1 MKARWV
7 YLCVFDVNMS
17 RIAEDGGG
25 DATSTTEITIETPA
39 AAGRASGTAAAHSAT
54 AASSSAAAA
63 DAVTATRMR
72 AFWWLLI
79 LNYRV
84 NAIAKLMAACTVIL
98 SFGAGFFSNQGM
110 SFGAGICGTFM
121 IVLNE
126 FAASSSAGGGSHGP
140 LARTGGSQ

>member
-1 MKARWV
+1 
-7 YLCVFDVNMS
+7 MS
-17 RIAEDGGG
+17 SSK
-25 DATSTTEITIETPA
+25 DATEIKIEA
-39 AAGRASGTAAAHSAT
+39 AAPAPAVATGAAT
-54 AASSSAAAA
+54 SSAAAAPAGGGSAA

-98 SFGAGFFSNQGM
+98 SFGSGFFSNQAM

-126 FAASSSAGGGSHGP
+126 FAASASSGSSTASNRP
-140 LARTGGSQ
+140 T

>member
-1 MKARWV
+1 MA
-7 YLCVFDVNMS
+7 
-17 RIAEDGGG
+17 DGSV
-25 DATSTTEITIETPA
+25 ASTEITIDTA
-39 AAGRASGTAAAHSAT
+39 YGRSTGGTLP
-54 AASSSAAAA
+54 AASSSTSAAAA
-63 DAVTATRMR
+63 TDAVTATRLR

-98 SFGAGFFSNQGM
+98 SFGSGFFSNQGM

-126 FAASSSAGGGSHGP
+126 FAASSSQSAP
-140 LARTGGSQ
+140 PATRTSSLQ